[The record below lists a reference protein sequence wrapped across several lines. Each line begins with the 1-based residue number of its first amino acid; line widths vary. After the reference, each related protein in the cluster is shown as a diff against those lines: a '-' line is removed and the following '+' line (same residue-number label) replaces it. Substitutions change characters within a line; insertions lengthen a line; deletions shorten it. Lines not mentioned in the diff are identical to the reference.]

1 MGKLFLLGIAIAFG
15 YFIGYRDARAHSDH
29 IVTRSIEEVRVFF
42 GADGSRNDVD
52 AVMNKLE
59 GGKN

>member
-1 MGKLFLLGIAIAFG
+1 MGKLFVLGIAIVIG
-15 YFIGYRDARAHSDH
+15 YFIGYRDARAHPDH
-29 IVTRSIEEVRVFF
+29 FVTRSIEEVREFF